1 MLRRSQ
7 FIIYIFCHASPRNES
22 RFECQKIRKQQYEMW
37 INLQVLNDF
46 ISEIVSTYYCVKSKN
61 NGRCKSNYK
70 AAASLLPSP
79 TQICA
84 SAIFLSPDKNLPFL
98 LEEQ

>member
-1 MLRRSQ
+1 MNLDLNVNKYESSSMKFGLIFKRR
-7 FIIYIFCHASPRNES
+7 N
-22 RFECQKIRKQQYEMW
+22 
-37 INLQVLNDF
+37 NF
-46 ISEIVSTYYCVKSKN
+46 ISEVFSSYYCVKSKN

-84 SAIFLSPDKNLPFL
+84 SAIFLSPDKNLPFFIRGAVDDML
-98 LEEQ
+98 KKGQV